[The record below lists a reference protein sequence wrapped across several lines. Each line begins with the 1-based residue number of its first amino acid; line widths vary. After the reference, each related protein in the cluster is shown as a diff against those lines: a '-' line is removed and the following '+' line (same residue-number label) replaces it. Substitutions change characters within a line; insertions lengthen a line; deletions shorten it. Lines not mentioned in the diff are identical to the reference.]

1 MVVDKG
7 HTLRISSQELQML
20 SLVTLSIT
28 INAESVVLKF
38 VISGVTLTTGHKS
51 LELRVSSKYIL
62 LCLCL
67 CFLLVILCL
76 LSTHVSR
83 VTVRALCG
91 NIFQQCA
98 VVLLTGT
105 PIELTHWLKLPAFVT
120 VSILNPPD
128 ADPPV
133 RLDTSRPLPLLF
145 LKLFSFPSTL
155 QGC

>member
-1 MVVDKG
+1 MAVDKG
-7 HTLRISSQELQML
+7 HTLGISSQELQML
-20 SLVTLSIT
+20 SLVTLYIR
-28 INAESVVLKF
+28 ESVVLKF

-51 LELRVSSKYIL
+51 LELGVSSKYIL

-105 PIELTHWLKLPAFVT
+105 PIELTLWLKLPAFVT

-133 RLDTSRPLPLLF
+133 RLDTSRPIFLLF
-145 LKLFSFPSTL
+145 LKLFSSPPTL

>member
-1 MVVDKG
+1 MAVDKG
-7 HTLRISSQELQML
+7 HTLGISSQELQML
-20 SLVTLSIT
+20 SLVTLYIR
-28 INAESVVLKF
+28 ESVVLKF

-51 LELRVSSKYIL
+51 LELGVSSKYIL

-105 PIELTHWLKLPAFVT
+105 PIELTLWLKLPAFVT

-133 RLDTSRPLPLLF
+133 RLDSSCPLLLLC
-145 LKLFSFPSTL
+145 LKLFSFPSSL
-155 QGC
+155 

>member
-1 MVVDKG
+1 MAVDKG
-7 HTLRISSQELQML
+7 HTLGISSQELQML
-20 SLVTLSIT
+20 SLVTLYIR
-28 INAESVVLKF
+28 ESVVLKF

-51 LELRVSSKYIL
+51 LELGVSSKYIL

-105 PIELTHWLKLPAFVT
+105 PIELTLWLKFPAFMT

-133 RLDTSRPLPLLF
+133 RLDTSRPLFLLC